1 MPPKLVNESGNIIT
15 DQYQILQEAKTYYEN
30 LYSKRIPEE
39 FKEFT
44 SKTI

>member
-1 MPPKLVNESGNIIT
+1 MFTNKTIPKLVNEPGNLIT
-15 DQYQILQEAKTYYEN
+15 DKNQIL
-30 LYSKRIPEE
+30 SEE